1 MLSAFAKKGFKP
13 AAAQAKNFATIT
25 SVNAREII
33 DSRGNPTVEADVHT
47 SDGQMYR
54 AAVPSG
60 ASTGIYEALELRDKD
75 ANRFLGKGCLQA
87 VKNVNEILSPALTGM
102 DVTQQETI
110 DKKMVEEIDGTQ
122 NAHGWCKEKIGANA
136 ILAVSLATARAGA
149 ASRGLPLYHHLA
161 ELAGKPTN
169 KFIMPVPSL
178 NIINGGA
185 HAGNSLEMQEFMI
198 LPTGANSFKESMRLG
213 VEVYHSLK
221 SLINK
226 KFGKSAANVG
236 DEGGFGAPQIIDEN
250 HCLEIIMEAIENSGH
265 AGKIDIGL
273 DVAASE
279 FYDAEANTYNLSA
292 KTGKN
297 DRIMSPDELLGIYDR
312 LSSEYPI
319 VSIEDP
325 FDQDDFPSYVKMTQQ
340 IGDRVQVVGDD
351 LLVTNPKRVQTG
363 IDEKLCN
370 ALLLKVNQIGSVTE
384 SIEASNMSQGAGWG
398 VMVSHRSGETED
410 NFIGDLVC
418 GLGTGEIKS
427 GAPCRSDR
435 LAKYNQILR
444 IEEELGDRAVFAG
457 KHFRDPRSLI

>member
-1 MLSAFAKKGFKP
+1 MLNKTFRVASN
-13 AAAQAKNFATIT
+13 AQRSFATIS
-25 SVNAREII
+25 SVRAREII
-33 DSRGNPTVEADVHT
+33 DSRGNPTVEADVIT
-47 SDGQMYR
+47 SDGQVFR

-60 ASTGIYEALELRDKD
+60 ASTGVYEALELRDKD
-75 ANRFLGKGCLQA
+75 AKRFNGKGCLKA
-87 VKNVNEILSPALTGM
+87 VSNVNDILSPALKGM
-102 DVTQQETI
+102 DVTQQEKI
-110 DKKMVEEIDGTQ
+110 DRKMVEEVDGTQ
-122 NAHGWCKEKIGANA
+122 NEWGWCKQKIGANA

-149 ASRGLPLYHHLA
+149 ASRKLPLYHHLA
-161 ELAGKPTN
+161 ELAGKPTAA
-169 KFIMPVPSL
+169 FITPVPSL

-198 LPTGANSFKESMRLG
+198 LPTGAGSFKESLQLG
-213 VEVYHSLK
+213 CEVYHSLQTLLK
-221 SLINK
+221 K

-236 DEGGFGAPQIIDEN
+236 DEGGFGAPQIKDEN
-250 HCLEIIMEAIENSGH
+250 ETLEIIMEAIHNSGH

-279 FYDAEANTYNLSA
+279 FIMQDGKYNLSQ

-297 DRIMSPDELLGIYDR
+297 DRIVTADQLTDLYAKMAAN
-312 LSSEYPI
+312 YPI

-325 FDQDDFPSYVKMTQQ
+325 FDQDDFAAYTKMTERIGEKVQ
-340 IGDRVQVVGDD
+340 IVGDD

-363 IDEKLCN
+363 IDKKLCN

-384 SIEASNMSQGAGWG
+384 SIEASNMSQAAGWG

-410 NFIGDLVC
+410 NFIGDLVV

-444 IEEELGDRAVFAG
+444 IEEELGSKAVFAG
-457 KHFRDPRSLI
+457 KCFRNPSKLL

>member
-1 MLSAFAKKGFKP
+1 M
-13 AAAQAKNFATIT
+13 I
-25 SVNAREII
+25 E
-33 DSRGNPTVEADVHT
+33 
-47 SDGQMYR
+47 
-54 AAVPSG
+54 
-60 ASTGIYEALELRDKD
+60 EL
-75 ANRFLGKGCLQA
+75 
-87 VKNVNEILSPALTGM
+87 
-102 DVTQQETI
+102 
-110 DKKMVEEIDGTQ
+110 DGTQ
-122 NAHGWCKEKIGANA
+122 NEWGWCKQKLGANA

-149 ASRGLPLYHHLA
+149 ASKGIPLYQYIA
-161 ELAGKPTN
+161 ELAGKPTD
-169 KFIMPVPSL
+169 KFVMPVPSL

-198 LPTGANSFKESMRLG
+198 LPTGATSFKESLRTG
-213 VEVYHSLK
+213 VEVYHALAKLLK
-221 SLINK
+221 K
-226 KFGKSAANVG
+226 KFGLSAGNVG
-236 DEGGFGAPQIIDEN
+236 DEGGFGAPQIRDEI
-250 HCLEIIMEAIENSGH
+250 HTLEIIMEALHDAGH
-265 AGKIDIGL
+265 EGKVDIGL

-279 FYDAEANTYNLSA
+279 FYNAENKTYNFSQ

-297 DRIMSPDELLGIYDR
+297 DRIYSQDETLKLYAD
-312 LSSEYPI
+312 LVEKYPM

-325 FDQDDFPSYVKMTQQ
+325 FDQDDFESYIKMTAQLGDKVQ
-340 IGDRVQVVGDD
+340 IVGDD

-384 SIEASNMSQGAGWG
+384 SIEASNMSQAAGWG

-444 IEEELGDRAVFAG
+444 IEEELGDKAVFAG
-457 KHFRDPRSLI
+457 KAFRDPSALLK

>member
-1 MLSAFAKKGFKP
+1 MLSNFAKKSLTTGVH
-13 AAAQAKNFATIT
+13 ARNFATIQ
-25 SVNAREII
+25 SIKAREII
-33 DSRGNPTVEADVHT
+33 DSRGNPTVEADVIT
-47 SDGQMYR
+47 SDGQVFR

-60 ASTGIYEALELRDKD
+60 ASTGVYEALELRDKD
-75 ANRFLGKGCLQA
+75 AGRFLGKGCLQA
-87 VKNVNEILSPALTGM
+87 VQNVNQVLSPALTGM
-102 DVTQQETI
+102 DVTKQEQI
-110 DKKMVEEIDGTQ
+110 DRKMVEEVDGTQ
-122 NAHGWCKEKIGANA
+122 NEWGWCKQKVGANA

-149 ASRGLPLYHHLA
+149 ASRGMPLYQHLA

-185 HAGNSLEMQEFMI
+185 HVGNSLEMQEFMI
-198 LPTGANSFKESMRLG
+198 LPTGANSFKESLQLG
-213 VEVYHSLK
+213 IEVYHSLATLLK
-221 SLINK
+221 K

-236 DEGGFGAPQIIDEN
+236 DEGGFGAPQIEDEN
-250 HCLEIIMEAIENSGH
+250 HCLEIIMEAIQNSGH
-265 AGKIDIGL
+265 AGRIDIGL

-279 FYDAEANTYNLSA
+279 FYDAKANTYNLSQ

-297 DRIMSPDELLGIYDR
+297 DRIMSPDELLGIYDN
-312 LSSEYPI
+312 LSQNYPI

-325 FDQDDFPSYVKMTQQ
+325 FDQDDFPSYVKMTEQ
-340 IGDRVQVVGDD
+340 IGNRVQVVGDD

-384 SIEASNMSQGAGWG
+384 SIEASNMSQQAGWG

-444 IEEELGDRAVFAG
+444 IEEELGSRAVFAG
-457 KHFRDPRSLI
+457 SKFRDPSSLF